1 MRTITL
7 FSALLFAAAMLTPL
21 PGVAAPAASTDSSLT
36 LSAQRRAP
44 SPTCE
49 RDRKACLAG
58 SARTGTYG
66 ARYVP
71 PEAVRMCYDAY
82 RACISRH

>member
-1 MRTITL
+1 MRTFTL
-7 FSALLFAAAMLTPL
+7 LSTMLLAAAILTPL
-21 PGVAAPAASTDSSLT
+21 PSTTASADSTLT

-44 SPTCE
+44 SPACE

-82 RACISRH
+82 RACIGRH